1 MARQQTQEKR
11 KAVTKSASIE
21 PAPGAVEYIGK
32 RTKTGNSMGF
42 RFESALFRS
51 HPEFSGTVRARVL
64 GPGRLLVEADLPK
77 GETAE
82 EDDPVLGPFLALIA
96 KDMAENPHKI
106 KPLDEERMRRIAE
119 LTEGVVVD
127 DDEDL
132 GDEDL
137 LSWS

>member
-1 MARQQTQEKR
+1 MAVRQTPGKR
-11 KAVTKSASIE
+11 MSVDKKNLAESPS
-21 PAPGAVEYIGK
+21 AVEYRGK

-51 HPEFSGTVRARVL
+51 HPEFSGTVRAQVIA
-64 GPGRLLVEADLPK
+64 PGQLLVTADPA
-77 GETAE
+77 EVAE

-106 KPLDEERMRRIAE
+106 KPLDEARMRRIAE
-119 LTEGVVVD
+119 LTKDVVVN
-127 DDEDL
+127 DDEDF

-137 LSWS
+137 LSWP

>member
-1 MARQQTQEKR
+1 MAYQQTQAKR
-11 KAVTKSASIE
+11 KAVTKSASAD

-51 HPEFSGTVRARVL
+51 HPEFSGTVRAKIIA
-64 GPGRLLVEADLPK
+64 PGQLLVVADPVQGDL
-77 GETAE
+77 AE

-96 KDMAENPHKI
+96 QDMAENPQKI
-106 KPLDEERMRRIAE
+106 KPLDGNLMKEIAA
-119 LTEGVVVD
+119 LTKGVEVD
-127 DDEDL
+127 PNEDL

-137 LSWS
+137 LSWL

>member
-1 MARQQTQEKR
+1 MTTQQARTKR
-11 KAVTKSASIE
+11 KSVSKETLADVSS
-21 PAPGAVEYIGK
+21 AVEYIGK
-32 RTKTGNSMGF
+32 KTKTGNSMGF

-51 HPEFSGTVRARVL
+51 HPEFSGTVRARVVA
-64 GPGRLLVEADLPK
+64 PGQLLVTADAVEV
-77 GETAE
+77 GTAE

-106 KPLDEERMRRIAE
+106 KPLDEARMNRLAA
-119 LTEGVVVD
+119 LVEGVEVG

-137 LSWS
+137 LS